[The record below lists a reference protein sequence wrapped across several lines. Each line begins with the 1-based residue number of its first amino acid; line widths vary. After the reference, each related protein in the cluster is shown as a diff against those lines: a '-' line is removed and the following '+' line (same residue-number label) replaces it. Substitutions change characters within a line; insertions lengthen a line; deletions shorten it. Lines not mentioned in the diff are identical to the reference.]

1 MCLKVLICAQ
11 GVILMNSKHIT
22 NYKPKDFAELLGV
35 SVKNLQRWDRENILK
50 AKRTPTDRRY
60 YTYEQYLEFKGI
72 NSANNNRKTII
83 YTRVSTNG
91 QKDDLKNQ
99 IEFLLNFT
107 SSKGIIV
114 DEIIEDIGSGLN
126 YNHRKWN
133 KLIEECMEN
142 KVDSIIVTHKDR
154 FIRFGYD
161 WFERF
166 LSKYNVKIIVVN
178 NELLSSKE
186 ELVQDIIS
194 ILHVF
199 SCRIYGLRK
208 YKKKIERDEEIAKS
222 LQSRDKTNNK
232 TNTENQS
239 KYWSL

>member
-1 MCLKVLICAQ
+1 MFENVNVYPR
-11 GVILMNSKHIT
+11 GEVNMNKHLT

-35 SVKNLQRWDRENILK
+35 SVKTLQRWDREDILK

-60 YTYEQYLEFKGI
+60 YTYDQYLEFKGI
-72 NSANNNRKTII
+72 SNITTDRKIVI

-99 IEFLLNFT
+99 VEFLLNFT
-107 SSKGIIV
+107 SSKGMIV
-114 DEIIEDIGSGLN
+114 DETIEDIGSGLN
-126 YNHRKWN
+126 YNRKKWN

-142 KVDSIIVTHKDR
+142 KIDTIIITHKDR

-166 LSKYNVKIIVVN
+166 LGKFNVKIIVVN
-178 NELLSSKE
+178 NELLSPQE

-199 SCRIYGLRK
+199 SYRIYGLRK

-222 LQSRDKTNNK
+222 LQS
-232 TNTENQS
+232 
-239 KYWSL
+239 